1 MNVVLFSV
9 NKVNEIIII
18 NTSFSVQMAD
28 KFWKHWSR
36 KNQQSEHKY
45 THTYTPTQICIDAMT
60 YTYVCM

>member
-28 KFWKHWSR
+28 KFWKH
-36 KNQQSEHKY
+36 
-45 THTYTPTQICIDAMT
+45 
-60 YTYVCM
+60 